1 MLVRTIVI
9 GLCAVALVGCATREV
24 SHGGNRGVQPDSGSS
39 SGSAEAGDA
48 ANAAG
53 SADSVGSADRDDRDD
68 RADAADAAD
77 AAGAADAADGA
88 AETDTASLPTP
99 IDPAGVPLDEV
110 MIPRPGIR
118 LVYDVA
124 GGDASIPAELTLVLQ
139 PSRSARADI
148 SIHAPGGEGYVVM
161 EETDTLWRAALVA
174 GDHSLTRALAELA
187 YPRYLPTQERSFR
200 SADAADAA
208 DAFVVRADAERAWSL
223 AYDSGA
229 TVAIR
234 AVTIEPMALDSVG
247 PETIGV
253 PLSSGE
259 PVRLTLRSAAVYR
272 QREISGAVVSAFG
285 RPLSGITVAPH
296 PRVGRLPDSRVA
308 VTDAFGAFTL
318 PYRAAPGDSI
328 RLFYGRT
335 SGSGEEARIVNPQEI
350 SGRVASPD
358 FATLIFTDQ

>member
-9 GLCAVALVGCATREV
+9 GLCAVVLVGCATREV
-24 SHGGNRGVQPDSGSS
+24 SHGGNSRVQPDSGGSSSS

-53 SADSVGSADRDDRDD
+53 SADSVESVDRDDE
-68 RADAADAAD
+68 AD
-77 AAGAADAADGA
+77 AADAADGA

-99 IDPAGVPLDEV
+99 IDPGGVPLDEV

-124 GGDASIPAELTLVLQ
+124 GGDVSIPAELTLVLQ

-148 SIHAPGGEGYVVM
+148 SIHAPGAEAYVVM
-161 EETDTLWRAALVA
+161 EETATLWRAALVA

-187 YPRYLPTQERSFR
+187 YPRYLPTQGQAFR
-200 SADAADAA
+200 SADAADTADAA

-234 AVTIEPMALDSVG
+234 ALTIEPMALDSVG

-253 PLSSGE
+253 LLSSGE
-259 PVRLTLRSAAVYR
+259 WVRLTLRSAAVYR

-285 RPLSGITVAPH
+285 RPLSDITVAPH
-296 PRVGRLPDSRVA
+296 PRVGRLPASRVA

-335 SGSGEEARIVNPQEI
+335 TGSGEQARIVNPQEI

-358 FATLIFTDQ
+358 FTTLIFTEQ